1 MSYDPIDLGT
11 TANDRTGN
19 KWRDGGVK
27 INAMFSALFTSVTA
41 NILAIAA
48 NAQAIIDTNA
58 LITGFTK
65 TYWFDA
71 NDTATT
77 ATPIT
82 HGAGATNTY
91 LTNNAL
97 GSFTNSYNPNSKD
110 ALWNPSTNKFDFTSL
125 KIGDTVLF
133 RVDIKLSNAA
143 AQEVD
148 LFMSIAEGSAGPYE
162 KNMNHAYYKTASTL
176 ANDTVIFV
184 IYIGDEN
191 TRTGGARFRFASVTA
206 ATIVV
211 NGWFYQVTSV

>member
-1 MSYDPIDLGT
+1 MARQELNPLSGAADDKLGDT
-11 TANDRTGN
+11 PNAYTA
-19 KWRDGGVK
+19 KL
-27 INAMFSALFTSVTA
+27 NAMTTELYALVS
-41 NILAIAA
+41 
-48 NAQAIIDTNA
+48 
-58 LITGFTK
+58 GFTK

-77 ATPIT
+77 ATPIV
-82 HGAGATNTY
+82 HSAGAANTY
-91 LTNNAL
+91 LTNNAA
-97 GSFTNSYNPNSKD
+97 GSFTNAYNPDSK
-110 ALWNPSTNKFDFTSL
+110 AVLWNPATNKFDFTSL

-133 RVDIKLSNAA
+133 RVDIKLTNAA

-191 TRTGGARFRFASVTA
+191 TRTGGARFRFASVAA

-211 NGWFYQVTSV
+211 NGWFYQITAV